1 MTERRPTLLSRITK
15 TVVLRL
21 FRMKGWTIL
30 GQAPA
35 APKFVIA
42 GAPHTSNWDFIFF
55 IGAVNQL
62 GLKPSFMGKV
72 SLFKGPLKRFMYD
85 MGGLPVDR
93 SKRNNNYVE
102 QTAVHFEQSKELALV
117 VAPEGSR
124 GSDGTWR
131 SGFYHIAL
139 RAGVPIVPAWVNNV
153 TMTGGLGPAIQP
165 TGDYAADLAK
175 IAAFYRTVMP
185 DCLRFERL
193 AASAAALKAA
203 AIDSLPASVPVP
215 TRRRRKEKIHG

>member
-1 MTERRPTLLSRITK
+1 MIYRRPTLLSRITQA
-15 TVVLRL
+15 VVLWL
-21 FRMKGWTIL
+21 FRWKGWSVS
-30 GQAPA
+30 GERPA
-35 APKFVIA
+35 ARKFVIT

-55 IGAVNQL
+55 IGTVNHL
-62 GLKPSFMGKV
+62 ALKPSFMGKV

-102 QTAVHFEQSKELALV
+102 QAAGHFERADDLALV

-139 RAGVPIVPAWVNNV
+139 RAGVPIVPAWVNHA
-153 TMTGGLGPAIQP
+153 TKKGGVGPAIMP

-175 IAAFYRTVMP
+175 IAAFYRSVMP
-185 DCLRFERL
+185 DCLRFQRL
-193 AASAAALKAA
+193 AASAAALKEAA
-203 AIDSLPASVPVP
+203 AENLPVSL
-215 TRRRRKEKIHG
+215 KERARG

>member
-1 MTERRPTLLSRITK
+1 MTDYRPTLLSRITK
-15 TVVLRL
+15 VVVLGLYRW
-21 FRMKGWTIL
+21 KGWRL
-30 GQAPA
+30 SGERQFPR
-35 APKFVIA
+35 KFVIT

-55 IGAVNQL
+55 VGAVHQL
-62 GLKPSFMGKV
+62 GIKPSFMGKV

-102 QTAVHFEQSKELALV
+102 ETVAHFNRAEDLALV
-117 VAPEGSR
+117 VAPEGTR

-131 SGFYHIAL
+131 TGFYHIAL
-139 RAGVPIVPAWVNNV
+139 RAGVPIVPAWVNNAN
-153 TMTGGLGPAIQP
+153 MTGGLGPAIMP

-175 IAAFYRTVMP
+175 IAAYYRSVMP

-193 AASAAALKAA
+193 AATAAALKEAA
-203 AIDSLPASVPVP
+203 AESLPVKTP
-215 TRRRRKEKIHG
+215 RKRKEKLRG

>member
-1 MTERRPTLLSRITK
+1 MTDRRPTLLSRITQA
-15 TVVLRL
+15 VVLWLYRW
-21 FRMKGWTIL
+21 KGWTIT
-30 GQAPA
+30 GERPA
-35 APKFVIA
+35 ARKFVIT
-42 GAPHTSNWDFIFF
+42 GAPHTSNWDFVFF
-55 IGAVNQL
+55 IGTVHKL
-62 GLKPSFMGKV
+62 GIKPSFMGKV

-102 QTAVHFEQSKELALV
+102 ETAAYFDRAEDLALV
-117 VAPEGSR
+117 VAPEGTR

-139 RAGVPIVPAWVNNV
+139 RAGVPIVPAWVNNA
-153 TMTGGLGPAIQP
+153 TMKGGVGPAIMP

-175 IAAFYRTVMP
+175 IAAYYRSVMP

-193 AASAAALKAA
+193 AASAAALKEAA
-203 AIDSLPASVPVP
+203 AESLPASL
-215 TRRRRKEKIHG
+215 KEKVRG